1 MRAWFLKSKDQLM
14 KTKIRS
20 IAIAAAALTLA
31 TSALVASPA
40 QADNT
45 WISGPSLTHVSILA
59 TGAVASGNGVTLST
73 QTTTFTLAYR
83 SSAADSGKFAQVN
96 FFDLTSG
103 LSLAMTSANPAS
115 STGCDQQVLG
125 GNSHSCMFKLDG
137 AGSANVTGVL
147 SGVTASASLK
157 YLLLSGPNIA
167 QTNPANIA
175 FALPRNTVKALA
187 ATSKVMAP
195 GAAVLRFR
203 FYDGAAVAAS
213 IRATV
218 ALTGIGDHISAT
230 SVISDSNGYVWVYVA
245 NLKKKYG
252 NSTVTLTV
260 DGTANK
266 AVTSIRWVA
275 GTLAK

>member
-1 MRAWFLKSKDQLM
+1 MHSRILSL
-14 KTKIRS
+14 T
-20 IAIAAAALTLA
+20 IAAAALALA
-31 TSALVASPA
+31 STATVASPA
-40 QADNT
+40 QADST

-59 TGAVASGNGVTLST
+59 TGAVGVGTGVTLST
-73 QTTTFTLAYR
+73 QTTTFTLSYH

-96 FFDLTSG
+96 FFDLTPGLG
-103 LSLAMTSANPAS
+103 LSLTSSNPSS

-125 GNSHSCMFKLDG
+125 GNAHSCMFKVDTT
-137 AGSANVTGVL
+137 GSAAI
-147 SGVTASASLK
+147 SGVFSSVTSSASLK

-167 QTNPANIA
+167 QTDPANIS
-175 FALPRNTVKALA
+175 FALPHNTVRALA

-203 FYDGAAVAAS
+203 FYDGAVAAAS

-230 SVISDSNGYVWVYVA
+230 SVVSDSNGYVWVYVA
-245 NLKKKYG
+245 HPKKKFG
-252 NSTVTLTV
+252 ASTVTVTV
-260 DGTANK
+260 DGTASK
-266 AVTSIRWVA
+266 AVATIKWVK

>member
-1 MRAWFLKSKDQLM
+1 M

-20 IAIAAAALTLA
+20 MAIAAAALTLA
-31 TSALVASPA
+31 TSAIVASPA

-203 FYDGAAVAAS
+203 FYDGAAAAAS